1 MKLFYVRKMF
11 CTHSKVQFYDK
22 AIIMAESKEE
32 AKQRYLDYFEINED
46 KLDDNTSIAVDETS
60 DSLFTFR

>member
-11 CTHSKVQFYDK
+11 CTRSKVQFYDK

-46 KLDDNTSIAVDETS
+46 KLDDNTSIAVDEHN
-60 DSLFTFR
+60 DGIFTFR

>member
-11 CTHSKVQFYDK
+11 CNHPIGEFYDK

-46 KLDDNTSIAVDETS
+46 ELDDNTSIAVDEHN
-60 DSLFTFR
+60 DDIFTFR